1 LQTSADVALCDYS
14 AAQLDPAA
22 WLRTVSDDVV
32 RAPLWDV
39 PTEYRAA
46 VIHERRRRFGVDD
59 EDGSIPLG

>member
-1 LQTSADVALCDYS
+1 
-14 AAQLDPAA
+14 
-22 WLRTVSDDVV
+22 VSDDVV